1 VEPSHVLTAIGLP
14 AEEAR
19 ASLRFSLG
27 RHTTQA
33 DIDFALQV
41 VPAAVAQLRQLSPTY
56 QKEAAA
62 RR

>member
-1 VEPSHVLTAIGLP
+1 LP

-33 DIDFALQV
+33 EIDFALTV
-41 VPAAVAQLRQLSPTY
+41 VPEAVAKLRELSPTY

-62 RR
+62 KT